1 MALGLK
7 LILVVGFILNFVLG
21 FALSG
26 FIVDRLASP
35 RNRVRFSIKSNLA
48 RVLLFVTLGT
58 IASVLS
64 FALSIIIIW
73 PPHIW

>member
-26 FIVDRLASP
+26 FIVDRLTSP
-35 RNRVRFSIKSNLA
+35 RNRVRLSIKSNLA

-58 IASVLS
+58 IASVVS

>member
-26 FIVDRLASP
+26 FIVDRLTSP